1 MVNVQHPTTPSHPD
15 TTFSLFLGRNP
26 AFETRRSHIIP
37 PAGTRTF
44 ATVFCQALDHLH
56 ERCFNLARSGS
67 NNFSPTLRAEA
78 TCYFGSPRQGLR
90 HKATIISYHD
100 TICRSSRRQISGGP
114 VRGQEDEGQ
123 GEGRRFVK
131 RKGLSGI
138 NHRRQRDVTAA
149 RLRNILPP
157 MSCGLSHWYREAKQ
171 GWDGCF
177 GFLPQEMLSI
187 PPLTFDIRGIPS
199 PNSLKKSFLP
209 KDT

>member
-1 MVNVQHPTTPSHPD
+1 MFQPRPQRVKQ
-15 TTFSLFLGRNP
+15 FLPHTYVPKQP
-26 AFETRRSHIIP
+26 AISVRRGKDCGIRLP
-37 PAGTRTF
+37 
-44 ATVFCQALDHLH
+44 
-56 ERCFNLARSGS
+56 
-67 NNFSPTLRAEA
+67 
-78 TCYFGSPRQGLR
+78 
-90 HKATIISYHD
+90 YHD

-114 VRGQEDEGQ
+114 VRGEEDEGQ

-138 NHRRQRDVTAA
+138 NHRRPRDVTAA

-177 GFLPQEMLSI
+177 GFLPLKKCLSI